1 MSFSLSLSLRLLTRY
16 YPLMSIVQ
24 QEKRLLG
31 QSRGRAAGVSLC
43 RQSARKASRS
53 TKQSLLPNLPIRHW
67 NQAQSHSGRLD
78 FSLFN
83 IDRVC
88 LSIHR
93 LDISGSIIIIR
104 VTSIETYGCH
114 LTRSTSEMESNQITK
129 KKKGDRETGRKK
141 ADGKKIKKHRRVYD
155 R

>member
-67 NQAQSHSGRLD
+67 NQAQSHSGRPEKW
-78 FSLFN
+78 FN
-83 IDRVC
+83 IDIRVS

-104 VTSIETYGCH
+104 IWMSFNSIDKRNGIK
-114 LTRSTSEMESNQITK
+114 SNNK
-129 KKKGDRETGRKK
+129 KKKGDRQTGRKK

>member
-1 MSFSLSLSLRLLTRY
+1 MSFSLSFSLRLLTRY

-67 NQAQSHSGRLD
+67 NQAQSHSGRPEKW
-78 FSLFN
+78 FN
-83 IDRVC
+83 IDIRVS

-129 KKKGDRETGRKK
+129 KREIGKRGEKKQMEKR
-141 ADGKKIKKHRRVYD
+141 
-155 R
+155 